1 MGARL
6 KETGT
11 RAIAVVTVV
20 CAALSP
26 AALAAVGG
34 VSAAERDAPNHR
46 PAKIVRTGTGT
57 GTGGVGG
64 VRAPAAG
71 NARGF
76 AGHAGGRGPLA
87 Q

>member
-6 KETGT
+6 KKTGT

-46 PAKIVRTGTGT
+46 PAKIVRTGTG
-57 GTGGVGG
+57 GVGG

-71 NARGF
+71 IARGF
-76 AGHAGGRGPLA
+76 AGHAGGRGSLT